1 MGREKKANFVG
12 FSETDLWKFLG
23 LTLPKNN
30 W

>member
-1 MGREKKANFVG
+1 MGREKKVNFVG
-12 FSETDLWKFLG
+12 FSETDLWKFVG